1 MNLCEALKGTQTMRE
16 DMNTVGRGKK
26 EEEKD
31 KYEKETE
38 KLSTEVHR

>member
-1 MNLCEALKGTQTMRE
+1 MRE
-16 DMNTVGRGKK
+16 DMNTVERGKK

-38 KLSTEVHR
+38 KLSTEVH